1 MVIIMVL
8 DRSFL
13 AGKKPLFVKLE
24 YKRNVKRQMKYNKKK
39 KNKNKMKQ
47 EQLYL
52 VTSFNLD

>member
-39 KNKNKMKQ
+39 KKIKIK
-47 EQLYL
+47 
-52 VTSFNLD
+52 